1 MWSTIIFIVALI
13 ILSVATGFG
22 TGVVTIIEDTFVSI
36 MLWIVGCVLAVIG
49 IVVRDKEKERKT
61 KDELDDGLEEI
72 IAEKQND
79 LSAENAEENQSE

>member
-1 MWSTIIFIVALI
+1 MWSTIIFIVVLI

-49 IVVRDKEKERKT
+49 IVVRNKEKERKT